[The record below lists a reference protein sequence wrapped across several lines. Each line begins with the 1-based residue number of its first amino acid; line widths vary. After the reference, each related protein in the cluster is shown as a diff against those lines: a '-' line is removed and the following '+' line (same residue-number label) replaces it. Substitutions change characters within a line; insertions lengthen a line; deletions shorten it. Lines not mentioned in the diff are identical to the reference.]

1 MGRNSRWLMK
11 TVFLTG
17 TNGFLGAKVKL
28 RFEEEGFEVIALS
41 NPTKFTCISNWLNYV
56 EKEFLL
62 KKPTVILNIGSNQ
75 SGQDD
80 PEHVLELINSN
91 IVVPTYFASLIKK
104 YQPECQLITIGT
116 SWQFGANGEYR
127 PFNLYAA
134 TKQASD
140 DCLIHYGLDQIKIT
154 SLVLFDTYSND
165 DKRRKLHNLIA
176 SAIKN
181 NEALDMTAGEQVI
194 NLVHIDDVVDAV
206 YCSFRHRM
214 DSIETGFKQWAIKSD
229 ANLLVKDLVPIMLGN
244 NQHNNLLNLGARAYR
259 IREIFQIYDNFEI
272 VPGWSP
278 VRDLKNELRKLV
290 TL

>member
-1 MGRNSRWLMK
+1 MK

-17 TNGFLGAKVKL
+17 ANGFLGAKVKL

-41 NPTKFTCISNWLNYV
+41 NPTKFSSISNWLIYV

-206 YCSFRHRM
+206 YCSFRKRL
-214 DSIETGFKQWAIKSD
+214 DSIETGFKQWAIKSTS
-229 ANLLVKDLVPIMLGN
+229 NLLVKDLVPIMLGDN
-244 NQHNNLLNLGARAYR
+244 EHDNLLNLGARAYR
-259 IREIFQIYDNFEI
+259 NREIFQIYENFEI
-272 VPGWSP
+272 VPGWNP

-290 TL
+290 VS